1 MTNSKENGMNE
12 MKNKKN
18 NRREE
23 KQKITTNVEQK
34 DDFICPLI

>member
-1 MTNSKENGMNE
+1 MTNSNENGMNE

-23 KQKITTNVEQK
+23 KQKITCS
-34 DDFICPLI
+34 I